1 MSFLTQTV
9 RQVLRNTT
17 QLVSLNGNVINN
29 ELYIVT

>member
-17 QLVSLNGNVINN
+17 QRVSLSGKWVNN
-29 ELYIVT
+29 DLYIVT

>member
-17 QLVSLNGNVINN
+17 QRVSLSGKSLIN
-29 ELYIVT
+29 EIYIVT